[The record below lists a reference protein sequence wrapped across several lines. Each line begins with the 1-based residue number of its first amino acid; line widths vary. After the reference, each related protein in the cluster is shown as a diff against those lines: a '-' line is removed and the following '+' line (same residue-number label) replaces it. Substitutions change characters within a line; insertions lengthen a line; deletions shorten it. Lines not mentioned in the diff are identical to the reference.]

1 MKELYSENSD
11 QYKNCTSSDTDSF
24 AIHASE
30 CPKILKTHLIMCF
43 ARVTGL

>member
-11 QYKNCTSSDTDSF
+11 QYKNSTSSDTDSF
-24 AIHASE
+24 AIQASE